1 MGFTPLCGVPMGTRS
16 GDIDPSVVEYL
27 CHKKGYDL
35 AQAIEYLNKKC
46 GVAGVS
52 GVSSDF
58 RDLTKAAA
66 EGNERA
72 RLALDIFNYQC
83 KKYIGSY
90 AAAMDGVDCVVF
102 TAGIGENTAEVR
114 SAICRDM
121 DFFGIKID
129 ETKNLTKNDGSIRD
143 ITGKG
148 SKVKVLIIPTNEEL
162 VIARETKALVE
173 GK

>member
-1 MGFTPLCGVPMGTRS
+1 
-16 GDIDPSVVEYL
+16 
-27 CHKKGYDL
+27 
-35 AQAIEYLNKKC
+35 
-46 GVAGVS
+46 
-52 GVSSDF
+52 
-58 RDLTKAAA
+58 
-66 EGNERA
+66 
-72 RLALDIFNYQC
+72 
-83 KKYIGSY
+83 
-90 AAAMDGVDCVVF
+90 MDGVDCVVF